1 MIELFCWSHVG
12 FEFVWAFKFAT
23 DRIFRGLWV
32 RVQFRESSCWLHGY
46 SETDGH
52 ACDITYWDFTRLSF
66 PNKKWA
72 LRMVSPA
79 CLFPAVYYQETSEI
93 IQKLLCILVLKNAG
107 FFGDTYRCKFSERR
121 KTMQNI
127 LLSRFMIHVFVCFC
141 MFL

>member
-72 LRMVSPA
+72 LHMVSPA
-79 CLFPAVYYQETSEI
+79 CLLPAVYYQETSEI
-93 IQKLLCILVLKNAG
+93 IQKLFCILVLKNAG
-107 FFGDTYRCKFSERR
+107 FFGDNYRCKFSERH

-127 LLSRFMIHVFVCFC
+127 LLSRFM
-141 MFL
+141 FL